1 MQFVV
6 NRDIL
11 LKSLNFVQGIVEK
24 KNTLPILSNVLL
36 QLKDKKLSIVATD
49 LDIIFYDEITEVK
62 VLKEG
67 STTTSAAILYDI
79 LRKISSN
86 SELNFD
92 LKSENKLSLKSQ
104 NADFNLLCLPID
116 NFPSFVD
123 EFEGQEIS
131 LNNSRFLKLL
141 NKTRI
146 SISNDDTRHYLNG
159 IFLHLTEA
167 HGRNFLTGVATD
179 SHRLSSS
186 SIEIENANDFS
197 SLILPRKTVF
207 QLCSLLTETSDQL
220 IMQTSENKIKFSIG
234 NMKLISK
241 VIDGKFPDYKKVVPT
256 SNDKTLI
263 VSSRDFID
271 SIERVA
277 SVSLDR
283 KEGVKLV
290 VSSDHV
296 QLSVNSANSGE
307 GNEKINANFSSEN
320 LNISFNSKYLIEIAS
335 EVEDKNLKMN
345 LKDSVSPVLIED
357 VSDKNSYYVI
367 MPMKI

>member
-6 NRDIL
+6 KRDIL
-11 LKSLNFVQGIVEK
+11 LKSLNFVQGVVEK

-36 QLKDKKLSIVATD
+36 QLKNKKLSIVATD
-49 LDIIFYDEITEVK
+49 LDIIFYDEISEVK
-62 VLKEG
+62 ILKEG

-86 SELNFD
+86 AELNFE
-92 LKSENKLSLKSQ
+92 LKSENKLSLKSE
-104 NADFNLLCLPID
+104 NADFNLLCLPTD
-116 NFPSFVD
+116 NFPSFAD
-123 EFEGQEIS
+123 EFEGNEPS
-131 LNNSRFLKLL
+131 LNNNRFLKLL
-141 NKTRI
+141 NKTKI

-159 IFLHLTEA
+159 IFLHLTES

-186 SIEIENANDFS
+186 SLEVEKTNDFT

-207 QLCSLLTETSDQL
+207 QLCSLLTEEAEQL
-220 IMQTSENKIKFSIG
+220 TMQTSENKIKFTIG
-234 NMKLISK
+234 NIKLISK

-256 SNDKTLI
+256 DNNKTLI
-263 VSSRDFID
+263 VSSKDFIN

-283 KEGVKLV
+283 KEGVKMVINKDNL
-290 VSSDHV
+290 
-296 QLSVNSANSGE
+296 QLSVNNANSGE
-307 GNEKINANFSSEN
+307 GNEKIKAEFNSEN
-320 LNISFNSKYLIEIAS
+320 INISFNSKYLIDIAS
-335 EVEDKNLKMN
+335 EVEDKNLKIN

-357 VSDKNSYYVI
+357 ASDKNSYYVI

>member
-6 NRDIL
+6 KRDIL
-11 LKSLNFVQGIVEK
+11 LKSLNFVQGVVEK

-36 QLKDKKLSIVATD
+36 QLKDNKLSIVATD
-49 LDIIFYDEITEVK
+49 LDIVFYNEISDVK
-62 VLKEG
+62 IINEG

-92 LKSENKLSLKSQ
+92 LKSENKLSLKSDS
-104 NADFNLLCLPID
+104 ADFNLLCIPTD
-116 NFPSFVD
+116 NFPSFSD
-123 EFEGQEIS
+123 EFEGQEIA
-131 LNNSRFLKLL
+131 LDKNRFLKLL

-159 IFLHLTEA
+159 VFLHLTEA

-186 SIEIENANDFS
+186 SLEIENSNDFS

-207 QLCSLLTETSDQL
+207 QLCSLLSETSDSL
-220 IMQTSENKIKFSIG
+220 MMQSSENKIKFTLGKIR
-234 NMKLISK
+234 LISK
-241 VIDGKFPDYKKVVPT
+241 VIDGKFPDYKQVVPAT
-256 SNDKTLI
+256 NDKILN
-263 VSSRDFID
+263 VPSKEFIN

-283 KEGVKLV
+283 KEGVKLMI
-290 VSSDHV
+290 DKDNI

-307 GNEKINANFSSEN
+307 GNETIKADYNSES
-320 LNISFNSKYLIEIAS
+320 LNISFNSKYLIDIAS
-335 EVEDKNLKMN
+335 EIENKNLKMN
-345 LKDSVSPVLIED
+345 LKDSTSPVLIED
-357 VSDKNSYYVI
+357 ASDKNSYYVI

>member
-1 MQFVV
+1 MQFTIK
-6 NRDIL
+6 RDIL
-11 LKSLNFVQGIVEK
+11 LKSLNFVQGVVEK

-36 QLKDKKLSIVATD
+36 QLKDKRLSIVATD
-49 LDIIFYDEITEVK
+49 LDIIFYDEITDVK
-62 VLKEG
+62 VINEG

-92 LKSENKLSLKSQ
+92 LKSDNKLSLKSD

-116 NFPSFVD
+116 NFPSFAD
-123 EFEGQEIS
+123 EFEGHEIN
-131 LNNSRFLKLL
+131 LNNQRFLKLL
-141 NKTRI
+141 NKTKI

-159 IFLHLTEA
+159 VFLHITEA
-167 HGRNFLTGVATD
+167 HDRSFLTGVATD

-186 SIEIENANDFS
+186 SLEIEKTSNFS

-207 QLCSLLTETSDQL
+207 QLCSLLAESTDQL
-220 IMQTSENKIKFSIG
+220 SMQTGDNRIKFTLG
-234 NMKLISK
+234 KMKLISK
-241 VIDGKFPDYKKVVPT
+241 VIDGKFPDYKKVVPST
-256 SNDKTLI
+256 NDKTLL
-263 VSSRDFID
+263 VSSDEFIS

-290 VSSDHV
+290 INKDNV
-296 QLSVNSANSGE
+296 QLSVNSANSGD
-307 GNEKINANFSSEN
+307 GNEKIKAQFNSEN
-320 LNISFNSKYLIEIAS
+320 LNISFNSKYLIDIAS
-335 EVEDKNLKMN
+335 EVEDKNLKIN
-345 LKDSVSPVLIED
+345 FKDSISPVLIED
-357 VSDKNSYYVI
+357 ASDKNSYYVI

>member
-6 NRDIL
+6 KRDIL
-11 LKSLNFVQGIVEK
+11 LKSLNFVQGVVEK

-49 LDIIFYDEITEVK
+49 LDIIFYDEISDVK
-62 VLKEG
+62 IFKEG

-86 SELNFD
+86 SDLNFD
-92 LKSENKLSLKSQ
+92 LKSENKLSLKSE
-104 NADFNLLCLPID
+104 NADFNLLCLPTD
-116 NFPSFVD
+116 NFPSFAD

-131 LNNSRFLKLL
+131 LNNNRFLKLL

-159 IFLHLTEA
+159 VFLHLTEA

-186 SIEIENANDFS
+186 SLEIEKTEDFTP
-197 SLILPRKTVF
+197 LILPRKTVF
-207 QLCSLLTETSDQL
+207 QLSSLLAETSDQL
-220 IMQTSENKIKFSIG
+220 TMQASENKIKFNIG
-234 NMKLISK
+234 KIKLISK
-241 VIDGKFPDYKKVVPT
+241 VIDGKFPDYKKVVPA

-263 VSSRDFID
+263 VSSKDFIN

-290 VSSDHV
+290 VNKDHV

-307 GNEKINANFSSEN
+307 GNEKIKAKFTSEN
-320 LNISFNSKYLIEIAS
+320 LNISFNSKYLIDIIS

-357 VSDKNSYYVI
+357 ASDKNSYYVI

>member
-1 MQFVV
+1 MQFIVK
-6 NRDIL
+6 RDIL
-11 LKSLNFVQGIVEK
+11 LKSLNFVQGVVEK

-36 QLKDKKLSIVATD
+36 QLKDNKLSIVATD
-49 LDIIFYDEITEVK
+49 LDIIFYDEIIEIEI
-62 VLKEG
+62 LKEG

-86 SELNFD
+86 SELKFE
-92 LKSENKLSLKSQ
+92 LKSENKLSLKSE

-116 NFPSFVD
+116 NFPTFAD
-123 EFEGQEIS
+123 ELEGKEIS

-159 IFLHLTEA
+159 IFLHITEA

-186 SIEIENANDFS
+186 SVEIENTSDFT
-197 SLILPRKTVF
+197 SLILPKKTVF
-207 QLCSLLTETSDQL
+207 QLCSLLAEAGEQL
-220 IMQTSENKIKFSIG
+220 TMQTSDNKIKFTLG

-256 SNDKTLI
+256 TNDKTLV
-263 VSSRDFID
+263 VSSKDFIN

-283 KEGVKLV
+283 KEGVKLIINK
-290 VSSDHV
+290 DNV

-307 GNEKINANFSSEN
+307 GNEKIIAKFSSDT
-320 LNISFNSKYLIEIAS
+320 LNISFNSKYLIDIAS

-345 LKDSVSPVLIED
+345 LKDSVSPVLVED

>member
-1 MQFVV
+1 MQFTIK
-6 NRDIL
+6 RDIL

-49 LDIIFYDEITEVK
+49 LDIIFYDEISDVNI
-62 VLKEG
+62 LKEG

-86 SELNFD
+86 SDLNFD
-92 LKSENKLSLKSQ
+92 LKTENKLSLKSDSS
-104 NADFNLLCLPID
+104 DFNLLCLPTD
-116 NFPSFVD
+116 NFPTFAD
-123 EFEGQEIS
+123 EFEGIEVP
-131 LNNSRFLKLL
+131 LNNNKFLKLL
-141 NKTRI
+141 NKTKI

-159 IFLHLTEA
+159 IFLHITEA

-186 SIEIENANDFS
+186 SVEIENADNFS
-197 SLILPRKTVF
+197 SLILPRKTVY
-207 QLCSLLTETSDQL
+207 QLCSLLMESNEKL
-220 IMQTSENKIKFSIG
+220 AMQTSENKIKFTLG

-241 VIDGKFPDYKKVVPT
+241 VIDGKFPDYKKVVPAN
-256 SNDKTLI
+256 NDKSL
-263 VSSRDFID
+263 VVPSKEFIN
-271 SIERVA
+271 SIERVT

-283 KEGVKLV
+283 KEGVKLTINKEN
-290 VSSDHV
+290 V
-296 QLSVNSANSGE
+296 QLSVNSANSGD
-307 GNEKINANFSSEN
+307 GNEMIKANFNSNS
-320 LNISFNSKYLIEIAS
+320 LNISFNSKYLIDIIS

-357 VSDKNSYYVI
+357 ASDKNSYYVI

>member
-6 NRDIL
+6 KRDIL
-11 LKSLNFVQGIVEK
+11 LRSLNFVQGIVEK

-49 LDIIFYDEITEVK
+49 LDIIFYDEISDIQTI
-62 VLKEG
+62 KEG
-67 STTTSAAILYDI
+67 STTTSAAILFDI

-86 SELNFD
+86 SDLNFE
-92 LKSENKLSLKSQ
+92 LKSENKLSLKSD
-104 NADFNLLCLPID
+104 NADFNLLCLPTD
-116 NFPSFVD
+116 NFPTFSD
-123 EFEGQEIS
+123 EFEGQEIFVDS
-131 LNNSRFLKLL
+131 NKFLKLL
-141 NKTRI
+141 NKTKI

-159 IFLHLTEA
+159 VYLHITEG

-186 SIEIENANDFS
+186 SLEIENSDFN

-207 QLCSLLTETSDQL
+207 QLCSLLAETNEKLS
-220 IMQTSENKIKFSIG
+220 MQTSDNKIKFTVGKI
-234 NMKLISK
+234 KLISK

-256 SNDKTLI
+256 SNDKTLV
-263 VSSRDFID
+263 VSSRDFIN

-283 KEGVKLV
+283 KEGVKLAINK
-290 VSSDHV
+290 DNV
-296 QLSVNSANSGE
+296 QLSVNSANSGD
-307 GNEKINANFSSEN
+307 GNEKINAEFSSGN
-320 LNISFNSKYLIEIAS
+320 LNISFNSKYLIDIAS
-335 EVEDKNLKMN
+335 EIVDKNLKIN

-357 VSDKNSYYVI
+357 NSDKNSYYVI

>member
-6 NRDIL
+6 KRDIL
-11 LKSLNFVQGIVEK
+11 LKSLNFVQGVVEK

-36 QLKDKKLSIVATD
+36 QLKDNKLSIVATD
-49 LDIIFYDEITEVK
+49 LDIVFYNEISDVK
-62 VLKEG
+62 IINEG

-92 LKSENKLSLKSQ
+92 LKSENKLSLKSDS
-104 NADFNLLCLPID
+104 ADFNLLCIPTD
-116 NFPSFVD
+116 NFPSFSD
-123 EFEGQEIS
+123 EFEGQEIA
-131 LNNSRFLKLL
+131 LDKNRFLKLL

-159 IFLHLTEA
+159 VFLHLTEA

-186 SIEIENANDFS
+186 SLEIENSNDFS

-207 QLCSLLTETSDQL
+207 QLCSLLSETSDSL
-220 IMQTSENKIKFSIG
+220 TMQSSENKIKFTLGKIR
-234 NMKLISK
+234 LISK
-241 VIDGKFPDYKKVVPT
+241 VIDGKFPDYKQVVPAT
-256 SNDKTLI
+256 NDKILN
-263 VSSRDFID
+263 VPSKEFIN

-283 KEGVKLV
+283 KEGVKLMI
-290 VSSDHV
+290 DKDNI

-307 GNEKINANFSSEN
+307 GNETIKADYNSES
-320 LNISFNSKYLIEIAS
+320 LNISFNSKYLIDIAS
-335 EVEDKNLKMN
+335 EIENKNLKMN
-345 LKDSVSPVLIED
+345 LKDSTSPVLIED
-357 VSDKNSYYVI
+357 ASDKNSYYVI

>member
-6 NRDIL
+6 KRDIL
-11 LKSLNFVQGIVEK
+11 LKSLNYVQGVVEK

-36 QLKDKKLSIVATD
+36 QLKNSKLSIVATD
-49 LDIIFYDEITEVK
+49 LDIVFYDEISQVK
-62 VLKEG
+62 ILKEG

-86 SELNFD
+86 SELNFE
-92 LKSENKLSLKSQ
+92 LKSENKLSLKSD
-104 NADFNLLCLPID
+104 NADFNLLCLPTD
-116 NFPSFVD
+116 NFPTFSD
-123 EFEGQEIS
+123 EFEGEEIS

-141 NKTRI
+141 NKTKI

-186 SIEIENANDFS
+186 SLELETISNFT
-197 SLILPRKTVF
+197 SLILPKKTVF
-207 QLCSLLTETSDQL
+207 QMCSLLAETSDQL
-220 IMQTSENKIKFSIG
+220 TIQTSDNKIKFTLG

-256 SNDKTLI
+256 TNDKALI
-263 VSSRDFID
+263 VSSKDFVN

-290 VSSDHV
+290 INNDNV

-307 GNEKINANFSSEN
+307 GNEKIKAKFNSDT
-320 LNISFNSKYLIEIAS
+320 LTISFNSKYLVEIAS
-335 EVEDKNLKMN
+335 EVEDKNLKIN
-345 LKDSVSPVLIED
+345 LKDSASPVLIED

>member
-6 NRDIL
+6 NRDTL
-11 LKSLNFVQGIVEK
+11 LKSLNFVQGVVEK

-49 LDIIFYDEITEVK
+49 LDIIFCDVISEVK
-62 VLKEG
+62 ILNEG

-86 SELNFD
+86 SELNFE
-92 LKSENKLSLKSQ
+92 LKSENKLSLKSE
-104 NADFNLLCLPID
+104 NADFNLLCLPTD
-116 NFPSFVD
+116 NFPTFAD
-123 EFEGQEIS
+123 EFEGHEIS
-131 LNNSRFLKLL
+131 LNNNRFLKLL
-141 NKTRI
+141 NKTKI

-159 IFLHLTEA
+159 IFLHITEA

-186 SIEIENANDFS
+186 SLEVDNTSDFT
-197 SLILPRKTVF
+197 SLIIPRKTVF
-207 QLCSLLTETSDQL
+207 QLCSLLSESTNQL
-220 IMQTSENKIKFSIG
+220 TMQTSDNKIKFALS

-256 SNDKTLI
+256 TNDKTLV
-263 VSSRDFID
+263 VSTRDFIN

-290 VSSDHV
+290 INKESV

-307 GNEKINANFSSEN
+307 GNEIIKAQFNADN
-320 LNISFNSKYLIEIAS
+320 LQISFNSKYLIDIAS
-335 EVEDKNLKMN
+335 EVEDKNLKLN

-357 VSDKNSYYVI
+357 SSDKNSYYVI

>member
-1 MQFVV
+1 MQFIVK
-6 NRDIL
+6 RDNL
-11 LKSLNFVQGIVEK
+11 LKSLNFVQGVVEK

-49 LDIIFYDEITEVK
+49 LDIIFYDEIDEVK
-62 VLKEG
+62 IIKEG

-86 SELNFD
+86 SELKFD
-92 LKSENKLSLKSQ
+92 LKSENKLSLNSE
-104 NADFNLLCLPID
+104 NADFNLLCLPTD
-116 NFPSFVD
+116 NFPTFAD

-131 LNNSRFLKLL
+131 LNNDRFLKLL
-141 NKTRI
+141 NKTKI

-167 HGRNFLTGVATD
+167 HGRSFLTGVATD

-186 SIEIENANDFS
+186 SLEVENTNNFNP
-197 SLILPRKTVF
+197 LILPRKTVY
-207 QLCSLLTETSDQL
+207 QLCSLLVESSSQL
-220 IMQTSENKIKFSIG
+220 TMQTGENKIKFTLG
-234 NMKLISK
+234 KTKLISK

-256 SNDKTLI
+256 QNDKSLI
-263 VSSRDFID
+263 VSSKDFIN

-290 VSSDHV
+290 INKDHI

-307 GNEKINANFSSEN
+307 GNEKIKAEFSSEN
-320 LNISFNSKYLIEIAS
+320 LNISFNSKYLIDIAS

-345 LKDSVSPVLIED
+345 LKDSVSPVMIED
-357 VSDKNSYYVI
+357 ATDKNSYYVI

>member
-1 MQFVV
+1 
-6 NRDIL
+6 
-11 LKSLNFVQGIVEK
+11 
-24 KNTLPILSNVLL
+24 L
-36 QLKDKKLSIVATD
+36 QLKDNKLSIIATD
-49 LDIIFYDEITEVK
+49 LDIIFCDEITDVQVIK
-62 VLKEG
+62 TG

-86 SELNFD
+86 SELNFE
-92 LKSENKLSLKSQ
+92 LKSENKLSLKSE
-104 NADFNLLCLPID
+104 NADFNLLCLPTD
-116 NFPSFVD
+116 NFPTFAD
-123 EFEGQEIS
+123 EFEGQEIN
-131 LNNSRFLKLL
+131 LNNIRFLKLL
-141 NKTRI
+141 NKTRV

-186 SIEIENANDFS
+186 SLEIESATDFA
-197 SLILPRKTVF
+197 SLILPKKTVF
-207 QLCSLLTETSDQL
+207 QLCALLAETNDQL
-220 IMQTSENKIKFSIG
+220 TMQTSDNKIKFTIG
-234 NMKLISK
+234 YMKLISK
-241 VIDGKFPDYKKVVPT
+241 VIDGKFPDYKKVVPKT
-256 SNDKTLI
+256 NDKTLI
-263 VSSRDFID
+263 VSSKDFIN

-283 KEGVKLV
+283 KEGVKLIINN
-290 VSSDHV
+290 DNV

-307 GNEKINANFSSEN
+307 GNEKIKAQFNSET
-320 LNISFNSKYLIEIAS
+320 LNISFNSKYLIDIAS

-357 VSDKNSYYVI
+357 ASDKNSYYVI

>member
-1 MQFVV
+1 MQFVIK
-6 NRDIL
+6 RDIL
-11 LKSLNFVQGIVEK
+11 LKSLNYVQGVVEK

-36 QLKDKKLSIVATD
+36 QLKNKKLSVVATD
-49 LDIIFYDEITEVK
+49 LDIVFYDIISDVK
-62 VLKEG
+62 IINEG

-86 SELNFD
+86 SELNFE
-92 LKSENKLSLKSQ
+92 LKSQNKLSLKSD
-104 NADFNLLCLPID
+104 NADFNLLCLPTD
-116 NFPSFVD
+116 NFPTFSDDFNS
-123 EFEGQEIS
+123 QEILLES
-131 LNNSRFLKLL
+131 DKFLKLL

-186 SIEIENANDFS
+186 SLEVHEMNDFNPI
-197 SLILPRKTVF
+197 ILPRKTVY
-207 QLCSLLTETSDQL
+207 QLCSLLSENNEKL
-220 IMQTSENKIKFSIG
+220 HMQISENKIKFTIG
-234 NMKLISK
+234 KIKLISK
-241 VIDGKFPDYKKVVPT
+241 VIDGKFPDYKKVVPM
-256 SNDKTLI
+256 NNQKVLK
-263 VSSRDFID
+263 VQKKEFIN

-277 SVSLDR
+277 TVSIDR
-283 KEGVKLV
+283 KEGVKLAI
-290 VSSDHV
+290 SKDNV

-307 GNEKINANFSSEN
+307 GNEKIKAEFNSEN
-320 LNISFNSKYLIEIAS
+320 LNISFNSKYLIDIAS
-335 EVEDKNLKMN
+335 EVEDKNIKMT

-357 VSDKNSYYVI
+357 KSDKNSYYVI

>member
-6 NRDIL
+6 KRDTL
-11 LKSLNFVQGIVEK
+11 LKSLNFVQGVVEK

-36 QLKDKKLSIVATD
+36 QLKNKKLSIVATD
-49 LDIIFYDEITEVK
+49 LDIIFYDEINDVK
-62 VLKEG
+62 IINEG

-79 LRKISSN
+79 LRKISSI

-92 LKSENKLSLKSQ
+92 LKSENKLSLKSD
-104 NADFNLLCLPID
+104 NSDFNLLCLPTD
-116 NFPSFVD
+116 NFPTFAD
-123 EFEGQEIS
+123 EFEGQEIA

-186 SIEIENANDFS
+186 SLEVESIDDFT

-207 QLCSLLTETSDQL
+207 QLCSLLAETQDQVK
-220 IMQTSENKIKFSIG
+220 MQTSDNKIKFTLG

-263 VSSRDFID
+263 VSSKDFIN

-283 KEGVKLV
+283 KEGVKLIINK
-290 VSSDHV
+290 DNI
-296 QLSVNSANSGE
+296 QLSVNSANSGD
-307 GNEKINANFSSEN
+307 GNEKIKANFSSEN
-320 LNISFNSKYLIEIAS
+320 LNISFNSKYLIDIAS
-335 EVEDKNLKMN
+335 EVEDKNLKMS